1 MAFPDEH
8 IEEMVEHYAH
18 MALTPGWVVY
28 ARHRVAELQKEDKM
42 YADLGA
48 KVKKRMDE
56 MKANDD

>member
-8 IEEMVEHYAH
+8 TAEMVEHYAR

-28 ARHRVAELQKEDKM
+28 ARHRVAELQKTDKM

-48 KVKKRMDE
+48 KVKKQMDE
-56 MKANDD
+56 MKPNDD